1 MGCVL
6 MVDSRATRDLSPEL
20 YLISWTLNNIQTC
33 SVQYPEVYGAFC
45 KHSALSAGLKGNV
58 AGGHSMVS

>member
-33 SVQYPEVYGAFC
+33 SVRYPGVYGAFC
-45 KHSALSAGLKGNV
+45 KHTALSAG
-58 AGGHSMVS
+58 